1 MNEGANEAVSKT
13 VKSITQMPV
22 HGETDDITIDL
33 TDSKNIH
40 VTEFNRSYFEL
51 YFDFEIDVF
60 QGIFPI
66 LDTDA
71 KPAWL
76 TTTET
81 WTDWTTVPALV
92 DIAKITYLF
101 IGFKSA
107 TDCIKFYRIVH
118 NGRDVGPSIKD
129 KVQIESYLYNV
140 MKPKTDKENKAHSFT
155 LWEDAHSHNPSICG
169 QYISM
174 WDIYQEQLAGNS
186 MIHVNFPVIIG
197 YDDLLPFQN
206 FGDFPSCVLGD
217 FKLIIR
223 VSPDALVWCTVSPEE
238 SIKQMSEIYPFTEN
252 GSHQIFNYKQFA
264 NAISSTRQQSNYD
277 HRFTQVS
284 SFGRAATNCVAN
296 ATAIGSN
303 PTFAGYDGVDILL
316 KPRSVITYSVQSIIT
331 GYKLNSV
338 YIDYINKF
346 YQNEPFVVPA
356 ELVYTDNLGAPPDIT
371 GINATKQFK
380 FTHVKELCLLFPRH
394 PTDLTVHFNPCLEK
408 LSVTMFNH
416 DYPDKETDTT
426 SARFLRSQLEAMGLD
441 TILQCTE
448 SLEQSYTSPPSY
460 KYPTRDRSIRDNS
473 DFVFVIP
480 VERESANAFFFDGLD
495 SGPNTE
501 NITLSGRFITD
512 KEGHKIDT
520 YAILNRNDNTTIT
533 TDSYNRTPPILSLV
547 SDSFWLFTSH
557 NGGTV
562 EYNTKETWN
571 ELFSKRFPNIYQRLM
586 NEYLSK
592 YMT

>member
-1 MNEGANEAVSKT
+1 MNSAFRKAIAINEVGSVDTILKRFRPSVGMNEGANEAISKT

-66 LDTDA
+66 LDTDD

-101 IGFKSA
+101 IGFKNA

-174 WDIYQEQLAGNS
+174 WDIYQELLAGNS

-238 SIKQMSEIYPFTEN
+238 SIKQMAEIYPFTEN

-264 NAISSTRQQSNYD
+264 NAISSTRQQANYD
-277 HRFTQVS
+277 HRFTQVNA
-284 SFGRAATNCVAN
+284 FGRAATNCVAN
-296 ATAIGSN
+296 ATAIGSSH
-303 PTFAGYDGVDILL
+303 TFAGYDGVDMLL

-346 YQNEPFVVPA
+346 
-356 ELVYTDNLGAPPDIT
+356 
-371 GINATKQFK
+371 
-380 FTHVKELCLLFPRH
+380 
-394 PTDLTVHFNPCLEK
+394 
-408 LSVTMFNH
+408 
-416 DYPDKETDTT
+416 
-426 SARFLRSQLEAMGLD
+426 
-441 TILQCTE
+441 
-448 SLEQSYTSPPSY
+448 
-460 KYPTRDRSIRDNS
+460 
-473 DFVFVIP
+473 
-480 VERESANAFFFDGLD
+480 
-495 SGPNTE
+495 
-501 NITLSGRFITD
+501 
-512 KEGHKIDT
+512 
-520 YAILNRNDNTTIT
+520 
-533 TDSYNRTPPILSLV
+533 
-547 SDSFWLFTSH
+547 
-557 NGGTV
+557 
-562 EYNTKETWN
+562 
-571 ELFSKRFPNIYQRLM
+571 
-586 NEYLSK
+586 
-592 YMT
+592 